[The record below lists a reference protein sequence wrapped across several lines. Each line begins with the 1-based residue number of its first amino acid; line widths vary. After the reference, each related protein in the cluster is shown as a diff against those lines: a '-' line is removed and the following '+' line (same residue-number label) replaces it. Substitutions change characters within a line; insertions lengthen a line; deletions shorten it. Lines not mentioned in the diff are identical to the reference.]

1 MNSDKE
7 PMLPAVARFIEALRG
22 LHESVPDESAR
33 WSRAAELLKAV
44 LADPGLKA
52 HAEGWPASPAK
63 LGLEGKHAN
72 LLFYED
78 PDYGFVI
85 NGLIKKPAAKTTVH
99 DHGLSWTLYGVVDG
113 AESVLRFR
121 RTDGG
126 KPGDLPKR
134 AEVEATETIHVGAGH
149 VDCIAPWEIH
159 AEYNGE
165 HARAT
170 AVIVRSQKSGTFV
183 QNIFYQKDGSVEQYH
198 GPQQIPFH
206 LG

>member
-1 MNSDKE
+1 MNGRDE
-7 PMLPAVARFIEALRG
+7 AMLPAVERFVTALRDLHRNQPDEALRW
-22 LHESVPDESAR
+22 D
-33 WSRAAELLKAV
+33 AAAQLLRELLG
-44 LADPGLKA
+44 DSELKA
-52 HAEGWPASPAK
+52 HARSWPDSPAK

-72 LLFYED
+72 LLFYQD

-85 NGLIKKPAAKTTVH
+85 NGLIKKPAAKTTIH
-99 DHGLSWTLYGVVDG
+99 DHGCSWTLYGVLDG

-126 KPGDLPKR
+126 QPGDLPER
-134 AEVEATETIHVGAGH
+134 ARVEAIETVRVGKGH

-159 AEYNGE
+159 AEHNE
-165 HARAT
+165 ATARAT

-183 QNIFYQKDGSVEQYH
+183 QNIFYSQDGSVEQYY
-198 GPQQIPFH
+198 GPRQIPYH